1 MRDDTKE
8 ILERLWKRREEVYL
22 STQKRPE
29 VFVVSP
35 QEHCQLRADCAPMQS
50 AIQWGPGDGMTAFG
64 IPVIVLQD
72 VFVHKSQF
80 NWIASELG
88 HDPASLPRE
97 NGQRYFDWVG
107 GGIRYWDG
115 YRGIPRG

>member
-1 MRDDTKE
+1 MHEQMTDA
-8 ILERLWKRREEVYL
+8 
-22 STQKRPE
+22 QKMEHVLHWNMIIAGMKNNAIPA
-29 VFVVSP
+29 VVL
-35 QEHCQLRADCAPMQS
+35 H
-50 AIQWGPGDGMTAFG
+50 
-64 IPVIVLQD
+64 D

-80 NWIASELG
+80 SWIASELG

-115 YRGIPRG
+115 WREMPSGR